1 MRKIPFVSNLQ
12 IKVGLLFLLV
22 TLMPL
27 GIVGTSSTRTAE
39 NLIINMVSN
48 ELENV
53 AADKAAL
60 LERWISERQ
69 IDLQVVAGSSILKS
83 MDPEQIAPYLKLVQK
98 KYGVYEGFVVV
109 SRNGS
114 VVFNSQGGQVN
125 TSTLPSPFSAVVAKA
140 TTRPSQPLR
149 RSGLAKSA
157 KGEGL
162 GGGEK
167 EKWYEEPM
175 AGRLYLSGISLDPG
189 RRQSLFRIS
198 APIVGNNT
206 QIKGVVCAT
215 VGTRTI
221 LSIILRVSLGETG
234 ECYLVDKDG
243 TFLAHKEPG
252 RILTENI
259 AQSESFKNIFGGENH
274 RSIYSDYRGIEVLGA
289 SRKVADSDWYLVVE
303 QDRDEAFRSADRLKR
318 YVYLVLAFSACGAM
332 ILAWLLSFYIVH
344 PIRTLSGAANTLAG
358 GKFQA
363 AAVKTNRTDE
373 IGVLYHAFQHMANR
387 LQEMQLGLKEKVD
400 LTEEELR
407 ETDVRLK
414 KTELAAARSEQ
425 LAALGR
431 LAAGVTHEIRTPL
444 TSLKL
449 FLESV
454 RGEIVISPEYQEDFQ
469 IAMHQVKR
477 IESTINRF
485 LDFAKPQ
492 EPIFSMIDTTQLIQ
506 DALLLVRPKAN
517 QQQVELRVMVDD
529 NLPKIRG
536 DRKQLG
542 EVLLNLMVNA
552 LEAMVNQGELTV
564 SAFMDRFELGGKPRD
579 CVCIDVSD
587 TGPGIDEKNISML
600 FDPFFTTKASG
611 SGLGLS
617 IVQGT
622 VRRHGGDVKVQ
633 SAKGEGTTF
642 SVFLLPITAQG
653 IEQYG
658 KDIDS

>member
-12 IKVGLLFLLV
+12 IKVGVLFLLV
-22 TLMPL
+22 ALIPL
-27 GIVGTSSTRTAE
+27 GTVGTFAIRTAE
-39 NLIINMVSN
+39 DLIFNMVSS

-53 AADKAAL
+53 ASDKAAL

-69 IDLQVVAGSSILKS
+69 FDLQVVAGSSILKS
-83 MDPEQIAPYLKLVQK
+83 MDSEQIARYLKLVQE
-98 KYGVYEGFVVV
+98 KYEVYEGFVVV

-114 VVFNSQGGQVN
+114 VVFDSLGGQVMKSLRDLIRRGYAAQKRKFLYNQVN
-125 TSTLPSPFSAVVAKA
+125 TT
-140 TTRPSQPLR
+140 Q
-149 RSGLAKSA
+149 
-157 KGEGL
+157 
-162 GGGEK
+162 

-175 AGRLYLSGISLDPG
+175 AGRLYQSGISLEPG
-189 RRQSLFRIS
+189 RRQSVFRIS
-198 APIVGNNT
+198 APIVAYNGR
-206 QIKGVVCAT
+206 IKGVVCAT

-221 LSIILRVSLGETG
+221 LSIVLRVSLGETG

-243 TFLAHKEPG
+243 TFLAHKEPK
-252 RILTENI
+252 RILAENI
-259 AQSESFKNIFGGENH
+259 AQSESFKNIFGGVDH
-274 RSIYSDYRGIEVLGA
+274 RRIYSDYRGVEVLGA
-289 SRKVADSDWYLVVE
+289 SRRVAGTDWCLVVE
-303 QDRDEAFRSADRLKR
+303 QDRDEAFRSAHRLKR
-318 YVYLVLAFSACGAM
+318 YVYLVLGFSACGAM

-344 PIRTLSGAANTLAG
+344 PIRTLSRAANSLAG
-358 GKFQA
+358 GEFQSP
-363 AAVKTNRTDE
+363 AVKTNRTDE
-373 IGVLYHAFQHMANR
+373 IGVLYRAFQDMADR
-387 LQEMQLGLKEKVD
+387 LREGQLSLKEKVD
-400 LTEEELR
+400 LTEAELR

-454 RGEIVISPEYQEDFQ
+454 RGEIEISPEYQEDLQ

-477 IESTINRF
+477 IEATINRF

-492 EPIFSMIDTTQLIQ
+492 DPIFSIIDTAQLIE

-517 QQQVELRVMVDD
+517 HQQVDLQVMIDD
-529 NLPKIRG
+529 NLPGIRG

-552 LEAMVNQGELTV
+552 LEAMVSQGKLTV

-579 CVCIDVSD
+579 CVRIDVSD
-587 TGPGIDEKNISML
+587 TGPGIDEENISML

-617 IVQGT
+617 IVQST

-642 SVFLLPITAQG
+642 SVFLLPATVHG
-653 IEQYG
+653 IKEYDQ
-658 KDIDS
+658 DIDS

>member
-1 MRKIPFVSNLQ
+1 
-12 IKVGLLFLLV
+12 
-22 TLMPL
+22 
-27 GIVGTSSTRTAE
+27 
-39 NLIINMVSN
+39 
-48 ELENV
+48 
-53 AADKAAL
+53 
-60 LERWISERQ
+60 
-69 IDLQVVAGSSILKS
+69 
-83 MDPEQIAPYLKLVQK
+83 MDSEQIAPYLKLVQE

-114 VVFNSQGGQVN
+114 VVFDSLGGQVN
-125 TSTLPSPFSAVVAKA
+125 TT
-140 TTRPSQPLR
+140 Q
-149 RSGLAKSA
+149 
-157 KGEGL
+157 
-162 GGGEK
+162 

-175 AGRLYLSGISLDPG
+175 EGSLYQSGISLDPG
-189 RRQSLFRIS
+189 RRQSVFRIS
-198 APIVGNNT
+198 APIVGNNS

-259 AQSESFKNIFGGENH
+259 AQSESFKNIFGGVNH
-274 RSIYSDYRGIEVLGA
+274 RRIYSDYRGVEVLGA
-289 SRKVADSDWYLVVE
+289 SCAVAGTDWYLVVE
-303 QDRDEAFRSADRLKR
+303 QDRDEAFRSTDRLKR

-344 PIRTLSGAANTLAG
+344 PIRTLSRAANTLTG
-358 GKFQA
+358 GEFQSPV
-363 AAVKTNRTDE
+363 VKTNRTDE
-373 IGVLYHAFQHMANR
+373 IGVLYHAFQDMADR
-387 LQEMQLGLKEKVD
+387 LRERQLSLKEQVD
-400 LTEEELR
+400 LTEAELR

-454 RGEIVISPEYQEDFQ
+454 RGEIEISPEYQEDFQ
-469 IAMHQVKR
+469 IAMQQVKR

-492 EPIFSMIDTTQLIQ
+492 EPIFSIIDTAQLIE

-517 QQQVELRVMVDD
+517 HQQVDLQVMIDD
-529 NLPKIRG
+529 NLPRIRG

-552 LEAMVNQGELTV
+552 LEAMVNQVKLTV

-579 CVCIDVSD
+579 CVRIGVSD
-587 TGPGIDEKNISML
+587 TGPGIGEENISML

-642 SVFLLPITAQG
+642 SVFLLPTTVQG
-653 IEQYG
+653 IKEYDQ
-658 KDIDS
+658 DIDS

>member
-1 MRKIPFVSNLQ
+1 
-12 IKVGLLFLLV
+12 
-22 TLMPL
+22 MPL
-27 GIVGTSSTRTAE
+27 GIVGTFAIRTAE
-39 NLIINMVSN
+39 DLIINMVSS

-53 AADKAAL
+53 GADKAAL
-60 LERWISERQ
+60 LERWILERQ

-83 MDPEQIAPYLKLVQK
+83 MDSQQIAPYLKLVQK
-98 KYGVYEGFVVV
+98 KYEVYEAFVVV

-114 VVFNSQGGQVN
+114 VVFDSLGGQIN
-125 TSTLPSPFSAVVAKA
+125 TPTPRLPSPRTGYSENARMRGNGGQAPSPFSAVEARA
-140 TTRPSQPLR
+140 TM
-149 RSGLAKSA
+149 AKSA
-157 KGEGL
+157 KGKGL

-175 AGRLYLSGISLDPG
+175 AGRLYLSGISFESG
-189 RRQSLFRIS
+189 RRQSVFRIS
-198 APIVGNNT
+198 APIVGYNG

-221 LSIILRVSLGETG
+221 LSIVLRVSLGETG

-243 TFLAHKEPG
+243 TFLAHKEPR
-252 RILTENI
+252 RILAENI
-259 AQSESFKNIFGGENH
+259 ARSESFKNIFGRVNH
-274 RSIYSDYRGIEVLGA
+274 RRIYSDYRGVEVLGA
-289 SRKVADSDWYLVVE
+289 SCAIAGTDWYLVVE

-344 PIRTLSGAANTLAG
+344 PIRILSRAANTLAG
-358 GKFQA
+358 GEFQSPV
-363 AAVKTNRTDE
+363 VKTSRTDE
-373 IGVLYHAFQHMANR
+373 IGVLYHAFQDMADR
-387 LQEMQLGLKEKVD
+387 LRERQISLKEQVD
-400 LTEEELR
+400 LTEAELR

-454 RGEIVISPEYQEDFQ
+454 RGDIEMSPEYQEDFQ
-469 IAMHQVKR
+469 IGMQQVKR

-492 EPIFSMIDTTQLIQ
+492 EPIFSMIDTAQLIQ

-517 QQQVELRVMVDD
+517 HQQVDLQVMIDD

-536 DRKQLG
+536 DRKQIG

-552 LEAMVNQGELTV
+552 LEAMANQGNLTV

-633 SAKGEGTTF
+633 SAKGKGTTF
-642 SVFLLPITAQG
+642 SVFLLPMTVQG
-653 IEQYG
+653 VREYDQ
-658 KDIDS
+658 DIDS